1 MILNGY
7 DTFVGGKVSVSDNI
21 PGTLKMLS
29 TTNNLQDFG
38 KTGVKILTRENNN
51 SIKPFIFPMTL
62 SDYKGNMTTIMDN
75 RHYVNTKGRVVND
88 GELEMMSTAALLQQ
102 LAANNSKVILNSSKP
117 LVLKAFA
124 RSIAGVL
131 GRRGNLN
138 PSQRLTLAVIL
149 GHYYN
154 CLLTSENSEYQFV
167 SQNAIREGLR
177 INPAISA
184 PIIEEVGYINTFKQ
198 LFETIRDYPAFPTLA
213 KLDIGGF
220 IGLINQTWFVT
231 SGFREIIGASIEMPH
246 LYTAIC
252 YVSVTNNLYR
262 KTAIGLEVD
271 PKENSRAEVLVQT
284 INSIWP
290 N

>member
-7 DTFVGGKVSVSDNI
+7 DTFVGSRVSVSNDI

-29 TTNNLQDFG
+29 TTDTLQSFG
-38 KTGVKILTRENNN
+38 NSGVKILTNENNR
-51 SIKPFIFPMTL
+51 SVKPFIFPITIK
-62 SDYKGNMTTIMDN
+62 DYKGNMTTVMDN
-75 RHYVNTKGRVVND
+75 RHYVNSKGRVVND
-88 GELEMMSTAALLQQ
+88 GELEMVSATALLQQ
-102 LAANNSKVILNSSKP
+102 LAANGSKTILMSNKP

-124 RSIAGVL
+124 RSIADTI

-138 PSQRLTLAVIL
+138 PSQRLDLTIIL
-149 GHYYN
+149 GHYYS
-154 CLLTSENSEYQFV
+154 CLLTDKNKEWGFV
-167 SQNAIREGLR
+167 SQNALREALR
-177 INPAISA
+177 INPTLSA
-184 PIIEEVGYINTFKQ
+184 PIIEEVGYISTLKE
-198 LFETIRDYPAFPTLA
+198 LYETIKNYRTFPTLA

-220 IGLINQTWFVT
+220 IGLVNQTWRVT
-231 SGFREIIGASIEMPH
+231 SGFREIVGASIEMPH

-252 YVSVTNNLYR
+252 YVSIINNLYR

-271 PKENSRAEVLVQT
+271 PKENSRATVLVQT